1 MKKADIQGLK
11 DIDRKIKPGN
21 AQDDWERAWRMYHDC
36 SRVDT
41 QARLKSMGVGIADNP
56 SPLEVQL
63 LRRVVDRLA
72 VIYSRPPTRWFVRNG
87 KRLSDTSDEHV
98 QIVETLERSKYD
110 LAMRHVDKTRANLR
124 QAIVRFYPSDTLGC
138 VVPRVFEPHIVIREP
153 STTCPD
159 VMDEDSRFALKLR
172 GGASPGDELWE
183 YWERN
188 GPVWKMAMV
197 DGAGELSGPQPF
209 ESTGLVSPYEKLPV
223 QIMFD
228 GYPAGAAWLPPRSS
242 RVSWADAI
250 NAMANDLWALI
261 HHEAHTQI
269 VISTD
274 DAKLVPKEH
283 GPGVTWV
290 LPKDAV
296 AEVLSGTVHMKEAQ
310 EVLDA
315 FVRLW
320 SLSEDLPISEFD
332 RAKQMV
338 TGAALKV
345 ASQPLLTR
353 RADQV
358 MLACADERAAFE
370 RYRAVHNEHAA
381 ASEAELWAE
390 RELIADDLELDVE
403 IAEMDIPTDKAEI
416 QDVGAKQIMLG
427 TGSLIDL
434 IEAENGIP
442 RHEAIERYEQ
452 IQKDLTDYPPR
463 ADPGAG
469 PGSTTGADGL
479 PTPRSTT
486 EEVYQTNSMAQGAA
500 EAGAGASNDLATTIP
515 AGSADPMAASAPP
528 AAAVPAQNSALNGA
542 QVTAALD
549 IVGRVAAGELPRD
562 TGVAMLIAFFNLSPD
577 TADGIMGSVGNG
589 FKAPKPEP
597 PPAPA
602 FGAKP
607 PGARGAAPDSTP

>member
-1 MKKADIQGLK
+1 MKKVDIQGLK

-41 QARLKSMGVGIADNP
+41 QARLRTMGVGIADNP

-72 VIYSRPPTRWFVRNG
+72 VIYARPPTRWFVRAG
-87 KRLSDTSDEHV
+87 ERLSDTSYEHA
-98 QIVETLERSKYD
+98 QIIETLERSKYD
-110 LAMRHVDKTRANLR
+110 LAMRHADKTRANLR
-124 QAIVRFYPSDTLGC
+124 QAVLRFYPSDTLGC

-153 STTCPD
+153 SSTCPD
-159 VMDEDSRFALKLR
+159 VMDEDQRFALKLR

-183 YWERN
+183 HWERE
-188 GPVWKMAMV
+188 GSTWTMAMV
-197 DGAGELSGPQPF
+197 DGSGELIPDQPF
-209 ESTGLVSPYEKLPV
+209 AATSLVSPYEKLPV
-223 QIMFD
+223 QMIYD
-228 GYPAGAAWLPPRSS
+228 GYPAGAAWLPPRAS

-296 AEVLSGTVHMKEAQ
+296 AEVLSATVHMKEAQ
-310 EVLDA
+310 EVLDS

-345 ASQPLLTR
+345 ASQPLIAR

-358 MLACADERAAFE
+358 PLACADERAAFE
-370 RYRAVHNEHAA
+370 RYRAVHNEHAT
-381 ASEAELWAE
+381 ASEAQAWQE
-390 RELIADDLELDVE
+390 RETIADDLELDVE
-403 IAEMDIPTDKAEI
+403 IAEMDVPTDKAEI
-416 QDVGAKQIMLG
+416 QDVGAKQIMMG
-427 TGSLIDL
+427 TGSVIDQ
-434 IEAENGIP
+434 IEAEYGIP
-442 RHEAIERYEQ
+442 RHEAIERYAQ
-452 IQKDLTDYPPR
+452 IQKDLDEYPPR
-463 ADPGAG
+463 ADPAQG
-469 PGSTTGADGL
+469 PGGTTNPDG
-479 PTPRSTT
+479 TMSPRSTT
-486 EEVYQTNSMAQGAA
+486 EEVYQTNSMAQGAVDA
-500 EAGAGASNDLATTIP
+500 ASASASDP
-515 AGSADPMAASAPP
+515 AAPAASGGSDPMTASAPP
-528 AAAVPAQNSALNGA
+528 VAAIPAQNSALNGA

-549 IVGRVAAGELPRD
+549 IVGRVAALELPRD

-607 PGARGAAPDSTP
+607 PGARGAAPDSNP